1 MNATQAINKI
11 ADLLG
16 LKFKK
21 EKFFKTKLIDGET
34 EITNNMESDFG
45 IGQTLYVVGESTLS
59 PAPLGVHTTREGLVL
74 TVDEESTI
82 TKIEEEVKE
91 AEQEVVEDQVEV
103 ESSKEVKMVE
113 AKDAQGQTLESSTF
127 DVGEEV
133 YVVGEDGSKALAP
146 NGEHQV
152 VLKDTEGN
160 EVKIRIQTVD
170 GKIVQ
175 RENVEGMS
183 KDKEQDFSTQLDQIK
198 LGINQLLEVVDSMN
212 GKFKTDI
219 NSIKQDF
226 ETFKNAPER
235 KPLEKKASFKES
247 FEDFRFDFLKDL
259 RK

>member
-1 MNATQAINKI
+1 MNATQAIDKI
-11 ADLLG
+11 VQLLG

-21 EKFFKTKLIDGET
+21 EGFFATVLIDGQT
-34 EITNNMESDFG
+34 QVTNNLDSDFG
-45 IGQTLYVVGESTLS
+45 IGQTLYVIGDSTLT

-82 TKIEEEVKE
+82 TKIEEEIKE
-91 AEQEVVEDQVEV
+91 AEQQVVEDEVEV
-103 ESSKEVKMVE
+103 ENSKIKMTE
-113 AKDAQGQTLESSTF
+113 AKDAQGQTLESPTF

-133 YVVGEDGSKALAP
+133 YVVGADGEKTPAP

-152 VLKDTEGN
+152 MLKDTEGK

-183 KDKEQDFSTQLDQIK
+183 TDFTSQLEEIK
-198 LGINQLLEVVDSMN
+198 LGISQLLEVVDSMN
-212 GKFKTDI
+212 GKFKTEI
-219 NSIKQDF
+219 SSIKNDF

-235 KPLEKKASFKES
+235 KPLEKRADFKET
-247 FEDFRFDFLKDL
+247 FNDFRVDILKEL
-259 RK
+259 RNK

>member
-1 MNATQAINKI
+1 MNATQAIDKI
-11 ADLLG
+11 VQLLG

-21 EKFFKTKLIDGET
+21 ESFFATVLIDGQT
-34 EITNNMESDFG
+34 QVTNNLDSDFG
-45 IGQTLYVVGESTLS
+45 IGQTLYVVGDSTLT

-82 TKIEEEVKE
+82 TKIEEDVKE
-91 AEQEVVEDQVEV
+91 AEQQVVEDQVEV
-103 ESSKEVKMVE
+103 ENSKIKMTE
-113 AKDAQGQTLESSTF
+113 AKDAQGQTLESPTF

-133 YVVGEDGSKALAP
+133 YVVGPDGEKTLAP

-152 VLKDTEGN
+152 MLKDTEGK

-183 KDKEQDFSTQLDQIK
+183 TDFASQLEQIK

-212 GKFKTDI
+212 GKFKTEI
-219 NSIKQDF
+219 SSIKNEF
-226 ETFKNAPER
+226 ETFKNAPQR
-235 KPLEKKASFKES
+235 KPLEKKADFRES
-247 FEDFRFDFLKDL
+247 FEDFKVDFLKDL
-259 RK
+259 RNK

>member
-1 MNATQAINKI
+1 MNATQAIDKI
-11 ADLLG
+11 VQLLG

-21 EKFFKTKLIDGET
+21 ESFFATVLIDGQT
-34 EITNNMESDFG
+34 QVTNNLDSDFG
-45 IGQTLYVVGESTLS
+45 IGQTLYVVGDSTLT

-82 TKIEEEVKE
+82 TKIEEDVEE
-91 AEQEVVEDQVEV
+91 AEQQVVEDQVEV
-103 ESSKEVKMVE
+103 ENSKIKMTE
-113 AKDAQGQTLESSTF
+113 AKDAQGQTLESPTF

-133 YVVGEDGSKALAP
+133 YVVGADGEKTKAP

-152 VLKDTEGN
+152 MLKDTEGK

-183 KDKEQDFSTQLDQIK
+183 TDFASQLEQIK

-212 GKFKTDI
+212 GKFKTEI
-219 NSIKQDF
+219 SSIKNEF
-226 ETFKNAPER
+226 ETFKNAPQR
-235 KPLEKKASFKES
+235 KPLEKKADFRES
-247 FEDFRFDFLKDL
+247 FEDFKVDFLKDL
-259 RK
+259 RNK

>member
-1 MNATQAINKI
+1 MNATLAINKI

-34 EITNNMESDFG
+34 EITNNLESDFG

-113 AKDAQGQTLESSTF
+113 AKDAQGQTLESNTF

-133 YVVGEDGSKALAP
+133 YVVGEDGSKTPAP
-146 NGEHQV
+146 DGEHQV

-175 RENVEGMS
+175 RENVEGMNYQP
-183 KDKEQDFSTQLDQIK
+183 EDFSKQLDQIK
-198 LGINQLLEVVDSMN
+198 MGINQLLEVVDSMN

-226 ETFKNAPER
+226 ETFKNSPER
-235 KPLEKKASFKES
+235 KPLEKKASFKDS
-247 FEDFRFDFLKDL
+247 FEDFRTDFLKDL
-259 RK
+259 RN

>member
-1 MNATQAINKI
+1 MNATQAIDRI
-11 ADLLG
+11 VQLLG

-21 EKFFKTKLIDGET
+21 EGFFATVLIDGQT
-34 EITNNMESDFG
+34 QVTNNLDSDFG
-45 IGQTLYVVGESTLS
+45 IGQTLYVVGDSTLT

-82 TKIEEEVKE
+82 TKIEEEIKE
-91 AEQEVVEDQVEV
+91 AEQQVVEDEVEV
-103 ESSKEVKMVE
+103 ENSKIKMTE
-113 AKDAQGQTLESSTF
+113 AKDAQGQTLESPTF

-133 YVVGEDGSKALAP
+133 YVVGPDGEKTKAP

-152 VLKDTEGN
+152 MLKDTEGN

-183 KDKEQDFSTQLDQIK
+183 TDFASQLEQIK

-212 GKFKTDI
+212 GKFKTEI
-219 NSIKQDF
+219 SSIKNDF

-235 KPLEKKASFKES
+235 KPLEKRADFKES
-247 FEDFRFDFLKDL
+247 FEDFRVDFLKDL
-259 RK
+259 RNK